1 MWASTSPVKTLSNET
16 ERFIPAFLL
25 DSAHHRCGSEVVN
38 ICFEALRRREDG
50 DVFVHYNHL
59 ITLVLQQV

>member
-25 DSAHHRCGSEVVN
+25 DSAHHRCGSEVLN
-38 ICFEALRRREDG
+38 ICFEALRRRED
-50 DVFVHYNHL
+50 VFVHCNYL
-59 ITLVLQQV
+59 IILVLQQV